1 MLMTLVLFTALLG
14 STAANPQAARA
25 SHDLG
30 QQLGPATDVSGNWMM
45 SADLFGTTVY
55 LRMELKQDGDKL
67 SGTYTGD
74 KLTKGTVSGGAIH
87 LLAASDGGTT
97 SDVNATIKDGV
108 ITGSAIEIDPKDMDH
123 PMKYTFTA
131 RRVTPLQHGV
141 PQRHEF
147 TPTVFYRQY
156 SPGNKPVLTIAPGDT
171 VHTTTVDAGGTDEK
185 GVRRVLGGNPQ
196 TGPFYIEGA
205 QPGDTLV
212 VHVLKLRPN
221 RDYAVSD
228 DGMDERAMN
237 SDLAVMMKDGGK
249 TVRWRIDVAKGVA
262 YPEGAGTDLA
272 NYTVPLKPML
282 GCVATAVGPTQA
294 PPPTGDS
301 GGWGGNMDFNE
312 IGEGATVYLPVANPG
327 ALLYLGDAHAVQG
340 DGELNGNALETSMD
354 VEFSV
359 DVIQGTHLSGRRIE
373 TSTHI
378 ITMGL
383 SASLDDALRGATDGM
398 AKWLNEDYKLTP
410 SETAQ
415 VLGTAA
421 EYEVSEVADRNSG
434 VVLKINKN
442 QLEGLVK
449 KTN

>member
-1 MLMTLVLFTALLG
+1 MRFRSISVFMLCAC
-14 STAANPQAARA
+14 AASSFA
-25 SHDLG
+25 LG
-30 QQLGPATDVSGNWMM
+30 QQAGPETDVRGNWMM
-45 SADLFGTTVY
+45 SADLFGNTLY

-74 KLTKGTVSGGAIH
+74 KLTIGTVKDGAIH
-87 LLAASDGGTT
+87 LLATSDDGTT
-97 SDVNATIKDGV
+97 SDVNATVKDGV
-108 ITGSAIEIDPKDMDH
+108 ITGSTLETDPKDKDH
-123 PMKYTFTA
+123 PTKYTFTA
-131 RRVTPLQHGV
+131 TRVMIVQHGA

-147 TPTVFYRQY
+147 TPTVFYRQF
-156 SPGNKPVLTIAPGDT
+156 SPSNKPVLRIAPGDT

-185 GVRRVLGGNPQ
+185 GVKRVLGGNPQ

-205 QPGDTLV
+205 EPGDTLV
-212 VHVLKLRPN
+212 VHILKLRLN

-228 DGMDERAMN
+228 DAVDESAEN
-237 SDLAVMMKDGGK
+237 SELAVMMKDGGK
-249 TVRWRIDVAKGVA
+249 TVRWHIDAAKGVA
-262 YPEGAGTDLA
+262 YPEGAGPDLA

-282 GCVATAVGPTQA
+282 GCIATAVGPAQA

-327 ALLYLGDAHAVQG
+327 ALLYLGDAHAEQG

-359 DVIQGTHLSGRRIE
+359 DVIPGTHLFGRRIE
-373 TSTHI
+373 TPTHI

-383 SASLDDALRGATDGM
+383 SASLDDALKGATDGM
-398 AKWLNEDYKLTP
+398 AKWLNEEYKLTP

-421 EYEVSEVADRNSG
+421 EYKVSEVADRNSG
-434 VVLKINKN
+434 VVLKIDK
-442 QLEGLVK
+442 QRLMGLVK
-449 KTN
+449 KTK

>member
-1 MLMTLVLFTALLG
+1 MRFKPIVVFTLCVCTASSLG
-14 STAANPQAARA
+14 
-25 SHDLG
+25 LG
-30 QQLGPATDVSGNWMM
+30 QQPTAEKDLSGKWMI

-67 SGTYTGD
+67 SGKYTGD
-74 KLTKGTVSGGAIH
+74 TVTGGTISGTAIH
-87 LLAASDGGTT
+87 LLASSDDGTT
-97 SDVNATIKDGV
+97 SDVNAALKDGV
-108 ITGSAIEIDPKDMDH
+108 IIGNVVETDANNKDH
-123 PMKYTFTA
+123 PTKYTFTA
-131 RRVTPLQHGV
+131 TRVIAAPHGT

-147 TPTVFYRQY
+147 TPTVFYRQF
-156 SPGNKPVLTIAPGDT
+156 SPSNKPVLTIAPGDT

-185 GVRRVLGGNPQ
+185 GVNRVLGGNPE

-205 QPGDTLV
+205 SPGDTLV
-212 VHVLKLRPN
+212 VHILKLRLN

-228 DGMDERAMN
+228 DSVDESAMN
-237 SDLAVMMKDGGK
+237 SQLAVTMKDVGK
-249 TVRWRIDVAKGVA
+249 SIRWHIDTTKGVA
-262 YPEGAGTDLA
+262 YPENAGPDMA
-272 NYTVPLKPML
+272 NYRVPLKPML
-282 GCVATAVGPTQA
+282 GCIATAVGPAQA

-327 ALLYLGDAHAVQG
+327 ALLYVGDGHAEQG

-359 DVIQGTHLSGRRIE
+359 DVIPGTHLRARRIE
-373 TSTHI
+373 TPTHI

-383 SASLDDALRGATDGM
+383 SASLDDALKGATNDM
-398 AKWLNEDYKLTP
+398 ARWLNEDYKLTP

-415 VLGTAA
+415 LLGTAA
-421 EYEVSEVADRNSG
+421 EYKVSEVADRNSG
-434 VVLKINKN
+434 VVLKVDK
-442 QLEGLVK
+442 QRLTGLVK

>member
-1 MLMTLVLFTALLG
+1 MRFRPIAFFTLCVCTVSSLG
-14 STAANPQAARA
+14 
-25 SHDLG
+25 LG
-30 QQLGPATDVSGNWMM
+30 QQTTPEKDLSGKWMI

-67 SGTYTGD
+67 SGKYTGD
-74 KLTKGTVSGGAIH
+74 TVSSGTVNREGIH
-87 LLAASDGGTT
+87 LLATSDDGTT
-97 SDVNATIKDGV
+97 SDVNATLKDGV
-108 ITGSAIEIDPKDMDH
+108 ITGNAIETDANNKDH
-123 PMKYTFTA
+123 PTKYAFTA
-131 RRVTPLQHGV
+131 TRVIAAPHET

-147 TPTVFYRQY
+147 TPTVFYRQF

-212 VHVLKLRPN
+212 VHILKLRPN

-228 DGMDERAMN
+228 DGVDENAMN

-249 TVRWRIDVAKGVA
+249 TVRWHIDVAKGVA

-282 GCVATAVGPTQA
+282 GCIATAVRPMQA

-327 ALLYLGDAHAVQG
+327 ALLYLGDAHAEQG
-340 DGELNGNALETSMD
+340 DGELNGNALETSME

-359 DVIQGTHLSGRRIE
+359 DVIQGTHLSDRRIE

-383 SASLDDALRGATDGM
+383 SASLDDALKGATEGM

-421 EYEVSEVADRNSG
+421 EYKVSEVADRNSG

-442 QLEGLVK
+442 RLLGLVK

>member
-1 MLMTLVLFTALLG
+1 MRQKVIAVVMQCACVASGLAL
-14 STAANPQAARA
+14 AHPV
-25 SHDLG
+25 
-30 QQLGPATDVSGNWMM
+30 GPETDVSGNWIM
-45 SADLFGTTVY
+45 SADLFGTTTY

-67 SGTYTGD
+67 SGTYAGD
-74 KLTKGTVSGGAIH
+74 KLTKGTVSGGAIR
-87 LLAASDGGTT
+87 LLATSDDGTT

-108 ITGSAIEIDPKDMDH
+108 ITGSAVETDPKDTDH
-123 PMKYTFTA
+123 AMKYTFTA
-131 RRVTPLQHGV
+131 RRAMPLQHGV
-141 PQRHEF
+141 AKRHEF
-147 TPTVFYRQY
+147 TPTVFYRQF
-156 SPGNKPVLTIAPGDT
+156 SPGNKPVLTIAAGDT

-212 VHVLKLRPN
+212 VHILKMRPN
-221 RDYAVSD
+221 R
-228 DGMDERAMN
+228 ENAMT
-237 SDLAVMMKDGGK
+237 SALAGMMKDGGR
-249 TVRWRIDVAKGVA
+249 TVRWHIDVAKGVA

-282 GCVATAVGPTQA
+282 GCIATAVRPTQA

-327 ALLYLGDAHAVQG
+327 ALLYLGDGHAEQG

-359 DVIQGTHLSGRRIE
+359 DVIPATHLHGRRIE
-373 TSTHI
+373 TPTHV

-383 SASLDDALRGATDGM
+383 SASLDDALKGATGGM
-398 AKWLNEDYKLTP
+398 ADWLNEDYKLTP

-415 VLGTAA
+415 LLGTAA
-421 EYEVSEVADRNSG
+421 EYKVSEVADRNSG
-434 VVLKINKN
+434 VVLKIDK
-442 QLEGLVK
+442 QRLTGLVK